1 MVECPL
7 SHLNVTS
14 CFSLFVGVSLS
25 SLLKLRCDFFSSG
38 FLKASE
44 NLEYQYDPKGCEL
57 TNGRG
62 EDLTAGLSASQMVT
76 TALEWQKVDAAAS
89 EIPDLDPDPLKSCFI
104 CADASREVLNN
115 GTTLSFFAN
124 VLFFLKYIS

>member
-1 MVECPL
+1 M
-7 SHLNVTS
+7 TS
-14 CFSLFVGVSLS
+14 CFSLFLGASLS
-25 SLLKLRCDFFSSG
+25 SLLKLPCDCSSAG

-57 TNGRG
+57 TNGKG

-104 CADASREVLNN
+104 CADASREILNN
-115 GTTLSFFAN
+115 GTTALFSAKAVSF
-124 VLFFLKYIS
+124 